1 MKKIIISSLA
11 AIAAVSAAC
20 YANLN
25 PEPEVSQLTLDNID
39 ALSVVEFVYD
49 ANCVQD
55 DEEICCPD
63 NGPIVYRSRGV

>member
-1 MKKIIISSLA
+1 MKKLILTSLA
-11 AIAAVSAAC
+11 AVAVMSAASF
-20 YANLN
+20 ATLT
-25 PEPEVSQLTLDNID
+25 PEKEVSKLTLDNVE